1 MVPVGRVERTT
12 LYNASSL
19 DGAVHILHHTSDS
32 DDLASVPDSKLKLL
46 VKKKLTR
53 LSVLSQ

>member
-1 MVPVGRVERTT
+1 MVPVGRVERPT

-19 DGAVHILHHTSDS
+19 DSAVNTLYYPSDS
-32 DDLASVPDSKLKLL
+32 DDLARVPDRKLKLL
-46 VKKKLTR
+46 AKKKLTR